1 MLNNSSQRTLFWLL
15 LISIFITII
24 SWAYWKFFLVLT
36 IWLLTWYMV
45 EVMFFEDNMFMYE
58 LNYDFWREDNDTE
71 W

>member
-24 SWAYWKFFLVLT
+24 SWAYWKYFLVLT
-36 IWLLTWYMV
+36 IWVLTWYMV